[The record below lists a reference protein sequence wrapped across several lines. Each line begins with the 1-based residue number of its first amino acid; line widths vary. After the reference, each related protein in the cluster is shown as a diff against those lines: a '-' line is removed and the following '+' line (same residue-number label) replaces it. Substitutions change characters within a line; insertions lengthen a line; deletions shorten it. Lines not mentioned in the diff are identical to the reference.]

1 MQLLTVLIVFQ
12 LTQVAAC
19 SLLNCKGR
27 GHFMKKSLLADDLK
41 MQFVDKK
48 CGESNML
55 LEALNASKNSLKG
68 ILTDVFQNRCSKK
81 FRNIHKNT
89 PVFVSLFKNLHA

>member
-1 MQLLTVLIVFQ
+1 
-12 LTQVAAC
+12 
-19 SLLNCKGR
+19 
-27 GHFMKKSLLADDLK
+27 MKKSLLADDLK

-48 CGESNML
+48 CGESKML

-89 PVFVSLFKNLHA
+89 PVFVSLFKNLHAWRPATLLKRDSGTGIFLWILRNF

>member
-1 MQLLTVLIVFQ
+1 
-12 LTQVAAC
+12 
-19 SLLNCKGR
+19 
-27 GHFMKKSLLADDLK
+27 MKKSLLADDLK

-68 ILTDVFQNRCSKK
+68 ILTDVFQNRWSQK
-81 FRNIHKNT
+81 FRIIHRKT
-89 PVFVSLFKNLHA
+89 SVFESL